1 MKKLGVVYVLTLVLI
16 AVVAM
21 PAAAKSKEPVGDRI
35 NVVNG
40 TPTTF
45 AAGAPFHVIHAWQVA
60 TNTDGFGK
68 FDFTLEVDGT
78 LRKHDFVIREVTSGN
93 PDLLA
98 RFWVFNFPSGLSG
111 THTFVGRFL
120 GPCQPLVDFGYIA
133 GPCSSPTTVTE
144 ALNRTL
150 TVTFS

>member
-21 PAAAKSKEPVGDRI
+21 PAGATSKEPVGAKI
-35 NVVNG
+35 SLFSG
-40 TPTTF
+40 SPTF
-45 AAGAPFHVIHAWQVA
+45 AAGAPFHISDGWQVSS
-60 TNTDGFGK
+60 NTDAVGK
-68 FDFTLEVDGT
+68 FDITLEVDGT